1 MDPSDVRPD
10 DDTARF
16 FIWHE
21 WLQANGPLT
30 PENVFDYFTNSMFYD
45 AQCNNAILRMQTRLS
60 GTIIEN
66 EEEELRRFKG
76 VEFVVVDAQPP
87 TYFIIQKRD
96 RISPDEAKPLAAY
109 YCVQNRIYQAP
120 DLYSLLSN
128 RILASL
134 FSLQTSLDI
143 LRNHRPDYTPRTGF
157 VWPIVGDPNPAVA
170 GADASKKKN
179 QEAEETT
186 SSDSEQPGSASA
198 VKRPGEGSKRM
209 NMMLLMNAM
218 HTTAMNSVIT
228 PPETA
233 AGSAAVAESVTAETP
248 STAPTPAPQ
257 PLDGIGRA
265 PSMQAE
271 SSKTS
276 VKKKRK
282 RSSVAPP
289 PSG

>member
-10 DDTARF
+10 DNTARF

-30 PENVFDYFTNSMFYD
+30 LENVFDYFTNSMFYD

-66 EEEELRRFKG
+66 EAEELRRFKG

-87 TYFIIQKRD
+87 TYFIIQKRE
-96 RISPDEAKPLAAY
+96 RISPDEALPLAAY
-109 YCVQNRIYQAP
+109 YCVHNRIYQAP

-128 RILASL
+128 RIHASL

-143 LRNHRPDYTPRTGF
+143 LRKHKPDYTPRTGF
-157 VWPIVGDPNPAVA
+157 VWPIVGDPNPVA
-170 GADASKKKN
+170 AGGATGDASKKKT
-179 QEAEETT
+179 QETEETAT
-186 SSDSEQPGSASA
+186 ASSGSEQQPNSAS
-198 VKRPGEGSKRM
+198 
-209 NMMLLMNAM
+209 
-218 HTTAMNSVIT
+218 AMNSVIT
-228 PPETA
+228 PPVKA
-233 AGSAAVAESVTAETP
+233 ANASVAGAESVTAETP
-248 STAPTPAPQ
+248 STAPTPAPH
-257 PLDGIGRA
+257 PVDAIGRA